1 MLSACGCA
9 LENKARNNNKR
20 INILLL
26 PGPFSSHSPEASVDI
41 AGLCCALAESLDGQL
56 VRPDGQSPS
65 RKSSSRA
72 LSREDSWEDRAV

>member
-1 MLSACGCA
+1 VRLGTK
-9 LENKARNNNKR
+9 LETITNGSTFFCFLCFLISFLILFLRIHPKR
-20 INILLL
+20 VLI
-26 PGPFSSHSPEASVDI
+26 I

-72 LSREDSWEDRAV
+72 LSREDRAV